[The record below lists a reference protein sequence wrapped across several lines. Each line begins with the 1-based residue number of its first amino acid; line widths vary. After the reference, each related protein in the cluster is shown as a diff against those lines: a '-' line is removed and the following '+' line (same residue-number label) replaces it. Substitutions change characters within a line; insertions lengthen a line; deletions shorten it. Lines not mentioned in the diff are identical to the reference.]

1 MALLHGPPGLGKTT
15 LGHVLAATA
24 GYVAVEMNASD
35 DRSKEKF
42 KEKFE
47 ASTQVWLLKQLQL
60 YFLLVKFLKQVWSPT
75 QFYSVDFSKSR
86 IGVKKCVFNKRT
98 IKVCV
103 SCC

>member
-1 MALLHGPPGLGKTT
+1 MHGPPGLGKTT

-47 ASTQVWLLKQLQL
+47 ASTQVWPLKQLL
-60 YFLLVKFLKQVWSPT
+60 YVYFFVGKMF
-75 QFYSVDFSKSR
+75 
-86 IGVKKCVFNKRT
+86 
-98 IKVCV
+98 KVGLMLNYRLHI
-103 SCC
+103 